1 MTVSFS
7 HTSVLLQEC
16 LDGLAIKPD
25 GIYID
30 ATFGRGSHSGEIL
43 KQLDSDGRLIAF
55 DRDPQAI
62 EAAAR
67 FSDDKRFEIVHS
79 AFGDMAEVIE
89 QMGLTQT

>member
-67 FSDDKRFEIVHS
+67 RRDGVP
-79 AFGDMAEVIE
+79 AEPERRRHTACAIA
-89 QMGLTQT
+89 TRSS